1 MPRKS
6 NKLNSALETHTL
18 DAAGQSFGRLATQIA
33 RLLQGKH
40 RPEYSP
46 EADVPII
53 VKVQNVG
60 SIKIT
65 GRKAEQKI
73 YYRHTG
79 YPGHL
84 KGVSLQY
91 FLESKPRVIVYKAVE
106 NMLPKNRLR
115 SRRLNRLLFI

>member
-1 MPRKS
+1 MRRK
-6 NKLNSALETHTL
+6 NKHTFKTLETHTL
-18 DAAGQSFGRLATQIA
+18 DATGQSFGRLATQIA

-46 EADVPII
+46 EADPII
-53 VKVQNVG
+53 IVNVTHAEAM
-60 SIKIT
+60 KIT
-65 GRKAEQKI
+65 GKKPEQKI

-84 KGVSLQY
+84 KGVSLAH
-91 FLESKPRVIVYKAVE
+91 FLKAKPSVIIYKAVE

-115 SRRLNRLLFI
+115 SRRLNRLKFI